1 MNVSRTFL
9 PMILLGD
16 SQVGKTALSTK
27 TVNNE
32 FSEKMLSTIGK
43 ELFEK
48 KVTVEGHS
56 IKIKIHDT
64 AGQERYKSIA
74 VSSVRNALGIMLVY
88 AINQRESF
96 LALEGWLDQINNADK
111 EKPLVILG
119 NKCDLPENLRTV
131 TYEEG
136 KQFAEKYG
144 YHFYECSA
152 KSGDNVEK
160 AFDDIIMQMYQKHK
174 NEFTSAGQ
182 QNLQLKKNVNQNK
195 KKSRC

>member
-119 NKCDLPENLRTV
+119 NKCDLPENERTV